1 MKAGSNLLLLGR
13 VHWMYAVKDTS
24 ASLNMLTVLS
34 NYTGTWNTLQTAGS
48 WLLPAGP
55 QEVHTHTADYICCCC
70 LLSGNA
76 GRQASRGALSIPWA
90 LTWW

>member
-1 MKAGSNLLLLGR
+1 
-13 VHWMYAVKDTS
+13 MYAVKDTS

-48 WLLPAGP
+48 WLLPARP
-55 QEVHTHTADYICCCC
+55 QEVHTLTADYICCCC

-76 GRQASRGALSIPWA
+76 CRLASRGSYLVVAGPAEL
-90 LTWW
+90 LTFLTATL